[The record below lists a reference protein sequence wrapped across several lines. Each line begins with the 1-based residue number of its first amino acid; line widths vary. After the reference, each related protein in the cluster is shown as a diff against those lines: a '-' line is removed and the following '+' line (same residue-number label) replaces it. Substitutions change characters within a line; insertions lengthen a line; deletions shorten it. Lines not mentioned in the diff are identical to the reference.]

1 MESPLSV
8 LSYTVDGN
16 YSSNGR
22 VDKQS
27 YTIEPDFVRRTSVH
41 CVSVVKLAN
50 YQSRF
55 QVRPSLLVLISFGE
69 HADQILVL
77 NKGQIVQQGR
87 HSEFMKQTGI
97 YRKFILGSEETVG
110 WKI

>member
-27 YTIEPDFVRRTSVH
+27 YTIEPDFDRRTSVH

-55 QVRPSLLVLISFGE
+55 QVRPSLL
-69 HADQILVL
+69 
-77 NKGQIVQQGR
+77 
-87 HSEFMKQTGI
+87 KQTGI